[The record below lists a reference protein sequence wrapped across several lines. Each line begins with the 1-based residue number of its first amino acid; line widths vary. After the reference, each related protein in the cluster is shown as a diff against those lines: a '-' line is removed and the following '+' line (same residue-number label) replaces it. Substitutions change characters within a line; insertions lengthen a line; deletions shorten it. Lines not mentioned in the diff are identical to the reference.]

1 MILYESIMEKK
12 ELNLTEKVILS
23 YLGNHYNRQYHE
35 YDYLGKILDMTR
47 QSVSRAMERL
57 EQLGYIN
64 RYKPQYKRYYLTT
77 LTYKTLLLIGVKTET
92 IQDLFE
98 KVYKKGGKKNGK

>member
-1 MILYESIMEKK
+1 MILYETILEKK
-12 ELNLTEKVILS
+12 ELNLSEKVILS

-35 YDYLGKILDMTR
+35 YDYLAKILDMTR
-47 QSVSRAMERL
+47 QSISRSMERL

-64 RYKPQYKRYYLTT
+64 RVKPPYKRYYMTT
-77 LTYKTLLLIGVKTET
+77 LTYKSLLLIGVKTET
-92 IQDLFE
+92 IQDLFD

>member
-1 MILYESIMEKK
+1 MILYETVLEKK
-12 ELNLTEKVILS
+12 ELNLSEKVILS

-64 RYKPQYKRYYLTT
+64 RYKPPYKRYYLTT
-77 LTYKTLLLIGVKTET
+77 LTYKTLLLIGVKKET

-98 KVYKKGGKKNGK
+98 KVYKKGQKK